1 MELQTER
8 LSLRPMSDAELQ
20 TLMEAVRPRDAELA
34 DAYNDMLRG
43 SREHPQPFNAVFT
56 GDASLSRRPMGRVI
70 KPLSQMG
77 AKIVGRTSTRC
88 CSFRTARAEASRP
101 SAELPKWSGS

>member
-34 DAYNDMLRG
+34 DAYNEMLRG
-43 SREHPQPFNAVFT
+43 SREHPQ
-56 GDASLSRRPMGRVI
+56 GASIGRIPASWSAICASRARRRSRR
-70 KPLSQMG
+70 
-77 AKIVGRTSTRC
+77 
-88 CSFRTARAEASRP
+88 
-101 SAELPKWSGS
+101 SATG

>member
-8 LSLRPMSDAELQ
+8 LSLHPMSDAELQ

-43 SREHPQPFNAVFT
+43 SREHPQAR
-56 GDASLSRRPMGRVI
+56 LWY
-70 KPLSQMG
+70 
-77 AKIVGRTSTRC
+77 
-88 CSFRTARAEASRP
+88 TA
-101 SAELPKWSGS
+101 

>member
-8 LSLRPMSDAELQ
+8 LSLHPMSDAELQ

-43 SREHPQPFNAVFT
+43 SRRRACGTRPGARIGRIP
-56 GDASLSRRPMGRVI
+56 ASWSAICASRARRRSRR
-70 KPLSQMG
+70 
-77 AKIVGRTSTRC
+77 
-88 CSFRTARAEASRP
+88 
-101 SAELPKWSGS
+101 SATG

>member
-8 LSLRPMSDAELQ
+8 LSLHPMSDAELQ

-43 SREHPQPFNAVFT
+43 SREHPQARCGTRPGARI
-56 GDASLSRRPMGRVI
+56 GRIPASWSAICASRARRRSRR
-70 KPLSQMG
+70 
-77 AKIVGRTSTRC
+77 
-88 CSFRTARAEASRP
+88 
-101 SAELPKWSGS
+101 SATG

>member
-43 SREHPQPFNAVFT
+43 STRRRACGTRPGARIGRIP
-56 GDASLSRRPMGRVI
+56 ASWSAICASRARRRSRR
-70 KPLSQMG
+70 
-77 AKIVGRTSTRC
+77 
-88 CSFRTARAEASRP
+88 
-101 SAELPKWSGS
+101 SATG

>member
-8 LSLRPMSDAELQ
+8 LSLHPMTDAELQ

-43 SREHPQPFNAVFT
+43 SQEHPQ
-56 GDASLSRRPMGRVI
+56 
-70 KPLSQMG
+70 
-77 AKIVGRTSTRC
+77 
-88 CSFRTARAEASRP
+88 AR
-101 SAELPKWSGS
+101 L